1 MLAKAA
7 SAEPMANVR
16 VMVLSTLMP
25 IRVAAFLSSDTA
37 RMALPSFVLSMNS
50 VSAIISAAVTA
61 SVSTVMPSTCT
72 PPTAKPGS
80 FTSVG

>member
-1 MLAKAA
+1 
-7 SAEPMANVR
+7 MANVR

-37 RMALPSFVLSMNS
+37 RMALPSFVLSINS

-72 PPTAKPGS
+72 PPTVKPGS

>member
-1 MLAKAA
+1 
-7 SAEPMANVR
+7 MANVS

-25 IRVAAFLSSDTA
+25 ISVAASLSSDTA

-50 VSAIISAAVTA
+50 VSATISTAVTA
-61 SVSTVMPSTCT
+61 SVSTVIPSTCT
-72 PPTAKPGS
+72 SPTEKLPS